1 MTFLAK
7 AIRASLSVLVLLV
20 FYAPWF
26 GTRTGALVS
35 ILCSLVATIAWFMM
49 GNPFGIDN
57 AYVALVVPLIIMG
70 LSTMV
75 ELLRTGKAARG
86 PAEAARS
93 APD

>member
-26 GTRTGALVS
+26 GTRTGALFS
-35 ILCSLVATIAWFMM
+35 ILGSLVATIAWFMM

-70 LSTMV
+70 LSSTA
-75 ELLRTGKAARG
+75 ERLRTGRITRRPAA
-86 PAEAARS
+86 ATRS